1 MILVDLNQVLVS
13 NVMQHMNIVG
23 KDDMQED
30 MIRHIVL
37 NSIRS
42 YNKQFKTKYGDL
54 VICCDSKKYWR
65 REVFPFYKAHRKKDR
80 EKSDI
85 NWTFIFDVFN
95 KIRDELK
102 ENFPYRVIE
111 VEGAEA
117 DDIIAVL
124 AARFSPTESI
134 LILSSDKDFVQL
146 QKYKNVT
153 QYSPILKRFIS
164 TDDPH
169 LYIKEH
175 ILKGDRGDGIPNFL
189 SPDNVFVLGERQK
202 TINSKK
208 LSAWIN
214 SDPTEF
220 CTSDIMMRG
229 YQRNQLLIDLEYTP
243 QDIKSK
249 IVETFDNYK
258 PNTKTKMLNFFM
270 QKRLKALLEISDEFQ
285 EKSMKNLYE
294 VFAEFEN
301 APTKADKI
309 NVLRQNGGWA
319 LRNVLK
325 GTYDPNIQFI
335 FEQVPYYQ
343 PSDAPPGLGYSSI
356 HKELDRAYIFETN
369 NPKVDPNL
377 SFKRKEQILI
387 QILELLE
394 AKESEIF
401 MNMLLKK
408 QKVKGLTRAIVK
420 EAFPDLLS

>member
-1 MILVDLNQVLVS
+1 MDLNQVLVS
-13 NVMQHMNIVG
+13 NVMQHINIVG

-54 VICCDSKKYWR
+54 VICCDSKRYWR
-65 REVFPFYKAHRKKDR
+65 RDVFPFYKAHRKKDR

-124 AARFSPTESI
+124 ASKFSVNENI

-164 TDDPH
+164 TDDPF

-189 SPDNVFVLGERQK
+189 SADNVFILGERQK
-202 TINSKK
+202 TINNKK
-208 LSAWIN
+208 LASWIM
-214 SDPTEF
+214 SEATEF
-220 CTSDIMMRG
+220 CTTDSMMRG
-229 YQRNQLLIDLEYTP
+229 YKRNQMLIDLEYTP
-243 QDIKSK
+243 EDIKSK
-249 IVETFDNYK
+249 ILEAYETNK

-270 QKRLKALLEISDEFQ
+270 EKRLKALMEVSDEF
-285 EKSMKNLYE
+285 
-294 VFAEFEN
+294 
-301 APTKADKI
+301 
-309 NVLRQNGGWA
+309 
-319 LRNVLK
+319 
-325 GTYDPNIQFI
+325 
-335 FEQVPYYQ
+335 
-343 PSDAPPGLGYSSI
+343 
-356 HKELDRAYIFETN
+356 
-369 NPKVDPNL
+369 
-377 SFKRKEQILI
+377 
-387 QILELLE
+387 
-394 AKESEIF
+394 
-401 MNMLLKK
+401 
-408 QKVKGLTRAIVK
+408 
-420 EAFPDLLS
+420 